1 MRHQK
6 KQCLKAKYEG
16 GIYNVSVTVYYLDNL
31 KKYMSN
37 ENNVLL
43 YDKSKANHEEAS
55 GSLVPSLSN
64 DSPYFENIVTQNQ
77 GNVNNDEVF
86 STKPNNPIREEVS
99 DYIGSSAHVQ
109 SVIKTID
116 KRYRLAGKKK
126 LNEKSIQSFAN
137 KILSQT
143 NSKYSKE
150 QLTERLT
157 ALFVINP
164 KTCKYN

>member
-1 MRHQK
+1 MSSDDIGNRRNERK
-6 KQCLKAKYEG
+6 MDEGVNRNGRRSDKRGSVRSGVGNFRNDNEKIIPSAKP
-16 GIYNVSVTVYYLDNL
+16 T
-31 KKYMSN
+31 
-37 ENNVLL
+37 
-43 YDKSKANHEEAS
+43 
-55 GSLVPSLSN
+55 
-64 DSPYFENIVTQNQ
+64 
-77 GNVNNDEVF
+77 
-86 STKPNNPIREEVS
+86 NPIREEVS

-126 LNEKSIQSFAN
+126 LNEKSIERFAN

-157 ALFVINP
+157 ALFEFMANSRDFSWDDS
-164 KTCKYN
+164 